1 MYDFYFSTFTN
12 CSTCFYG
19 SLFSLYGVDPISVG
33 GENKV
38 LPGSVDILSGELPVD
53 SFETLSAGDELESM
67 TVSGSD
73 VSGSDSGDGPV
84 LDQLQVIHNDLLL
97 IIALLLFFFAF
108 RRIRSAVSGITGKG
122 LDR

>member
-1 MYDFYFSTFTN
+1 MYDFYFSAFTN

-19 SLFSLYGVDPISVG
+19 PLLSLYGVDPISAG

-38 LPGSVDILSGELPVD
+38 LQGSVDILSGDLPVD

-73 VSGSDSGDGPV
+73 SDGPV